1 MSGYRVLL
9 PKELRELVRTH
20 RLTALAA
27 VLFLLGVGGMVALL
41 FLPDILRL
49 SGEVGDIAFPEQ
61 TIADAL
67 ASYDG
72 TVVQLGLVTLVLV
85 GMGSVVRERE
95 HGAARLILAKP
106 VSTAAYLGA
115 KLTAYVLMG
124 LAVVWVEGLI
134 AWAYAAA
141 FFPQPQVFTVSVG
154 GVLGML
160 AAESLFITLVA
171 VVTVASS
178 ALARSQLVAALQAFV
193 TLVGLSTAAVVP
205 LVGDH
210 LPGAVTTW
218 GVTAMRGLPA
228 EPRWSA
234 VAVTLAVMGVSIWWG
249 WRRLRTSD
257 V

>member
-9 PKELRELVRTH
+9 AKELRELVRTH

-27 VLFLLGVGGMVALL
+27 VIFLLGVGGMVALL

-49 SGEVGDIAFPEQ
+49 AGETGEFALPEQ
-61 TIADAL
+61 TVADAL

-85 GMGSVVRERE
+85 GMGAVARERE

-115 KLTAYVLMG
+115 KLTAYLLLG
-124 LAVVWVEGLI
+124 IAVVWVVGLV
-134 AWAYAAA
+134 AWAYALA
-141 FFPQPQVFTVSVG
+141 FFPQPEPVAVSAE
-154 GVLGML
+154 GVLAML
-160 AAESLFITLVA
+160 AAETLFIALVA
-171 VVTVASS
+171 VVTVSAS

-193 TLVGLSTAAVVP
+193 ALVGLSTAAVVP
-205 LVGDH
+205 VVGEW
-210 LPGAVTTW
+210 LPGAVTT
-218 GVTAMRGLPA
+218 GGITRMRGLPA
-228 EPRWSA
+228 DPLWGA
-234 VAVTLAVMGVSIWWG
+234 VGVTLAVMAVSVWWA
-249 WRRLRTSD
+249 WRRLRASD